1 MVQDASGITIFTGV
15 DLNFQMGPCRLFL
28 PLDCLTFLIW
38 MLQERGFLVTVDYL
52 NFQSLNFHID
62 DATKELCML
71 T

>member
-1 MVQDASGITIFTGV
+1 
-15 DLNFQMGPCRLFL
+15 
-28 PLDCLTFLIW
+28 

-52 NFQSLNFHID
+52 NFQSLNINID